1 MLHTSIKKIRITH
14 HFNPEI
20 RIKTR
25 PETSVPY
32 RSNIRNEHRKPISK
46 PPPALSRT
54 NPNLNMLLIY
64 LENIKIHPML

>member
-25 PETSVPY
+25 PGTFAPY
-32 RSNIRNEHRKPISK
+32 RFNTRIEH
-46 PPPALSRT
+46 
-54 NPNLNMLLIY
+54 
-64 LENIKIHPML
+64 